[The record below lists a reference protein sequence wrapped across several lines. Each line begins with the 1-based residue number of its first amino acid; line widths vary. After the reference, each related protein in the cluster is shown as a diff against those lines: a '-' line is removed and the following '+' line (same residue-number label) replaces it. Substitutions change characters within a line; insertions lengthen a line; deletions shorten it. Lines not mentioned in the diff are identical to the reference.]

1 MAKNKTNTKALAQ
14 SKRHRRRM
22 LTFWR
27 MMRYGVANF
36 SRNAWLT
43 VAATAVMTI
52 TLLIIFTTVVASQAM
67 VDTVR
72 EMQKNIDMSI
82 PVKRDIPTRDANKI
96 ADELRKLSNVDKV
109 TFISSSEKRAQA
121 AEEKKSNSK
130 YLEALNTATNMFP
143 GELRIGLK
151 NVNDTSQLDEFIKTN
166 EDVKKYLDPDNPPS
180 FAGERRSAIKNLTQ
194 SIDFA
199 QKLGIGASILFVIIS
214 SLIVFNTIRMAIF
227 NRKDEIEMM
236 KLIGANKSFI
246 RGPFVVESMVYGFV
260 SGVLATILGMLVL
273 QLVKDR
279 LIVAGIVLQPPVDLL
294 VAYIPFVTIGMII
307 LGAIVGAISS
317 MLATRRYLKI

>member
-1 MAKNKTNTKALAQ
+1 
-14 SKRHRRRM
+14 
-22 LTFWR
+22 
-27 MMRYGVANF
+27 MRYGVANF

-279 LIVAGIVLQPPVDLL
+279 LIVAGIVLQPTVDLL